1 MFLISG
7 SSARMHVV
15 KLEHIDIGTHKKNGE
30 RYGFQGGYCC
40 VFNLIKL

>member
-15 KLEHIDIGTHKKNGE
+15 KLEHIDIGTHKKME
-30 RYGFQGGYCC
+30 RGMGFKGVTAVC
-40 VFNLIKL
+40 LT